1 MRGTCERGETRVSSS
16 FCDEKYKPF
25 CGKTNTIL
33 EVFHMAELGAMGIVG
48 FIFMAYFVIR
58 MIKIDNEN
66 LKRMQAWKQADK
78 WNWD

>member
-1 MRGTCERGETRVSSS
+1 
-16 FCDEKYKPF
+16 
-25 CGKTNTIL
+25 
-33 EVFHMAELGAMGIVG
+33 MAELGAMGIVG